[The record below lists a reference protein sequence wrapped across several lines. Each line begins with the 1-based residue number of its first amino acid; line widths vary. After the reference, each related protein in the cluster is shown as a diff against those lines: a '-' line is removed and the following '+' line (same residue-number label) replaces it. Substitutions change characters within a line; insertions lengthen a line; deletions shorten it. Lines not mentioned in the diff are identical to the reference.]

1 MRLCVSVC
9 VCVRVRV
16 RACVCVCVYVCVR
29 VCGCVGVCLGG
40 GLVCVVCVR
49 VCVCAR
55 VLMYLRSALGRIDN
69 YFNNDC
75 AAGLQ
80 TQTMCA
86 LSRKAEAFK
95 G

>member
-1 MRLCVSVC
+1 VCACVFVCACVCLC
-9 VCVRVRV
+9 VCV
-16 RACVCVCVYVCVR
+16 
-29 VCGCVGVCLGG
+29 
-40 GLVCVVCVR
+40 
-49 VCVCAR
+49 
-55 VLMYLRSALGRIDN
+55 LMYLYLRSALGRIDN